1 MSRLFLCHI
10 RDGRCIFSALQCL
23 GRRMNRPII
32 HLPCPSSS
40 LPLPPRTPSPLPR
53 LPMCRIPRRMIG
65 VAQAHLRHTQKTPLG
80 SVPMARVARSRR
92 WCVLASRSCSGL
104 PLPLFLCHGVMLH
117 ASRRK
122 KLHGVF
128 PCPASGCLS
137 GKGGRAVYRD
147 GSHIC
152 LVCGG
157 GRGGLGRRWC

>member
-1 MSRLFLCHI
+1 MYFFCSTVPGKKDESTHHPPPLPFLP
-10 RDGRCIFSALQCL
+10 F
-23 GRRMNRPII
+23 
-32 HLPCPSSS
+32 PSSS
-40 LPLPPRTPSPLPR
+40 YPPPPLPR

-137 GKGGRAVYRD
+137 GKGGRACYRD